1 MPYYP
6 NYGPYPNYS
15 NQMIPQQQ
23 NIMPA
28 QTVAQTDERIWVQ
41 NETAADA
48 YLVAPN
54 GFVRLWDNS
63 KNRYYEKRADNSGR
77 PFPMEV
83 YEYKKISA
91 NVVEEEEN
99 KIDYMKEIDALK
111 ERITALEK
119 RGKAN
124 GTKSNGDNAT
134 T

>member
-1 MPYYP
+1 MPYYS

-23 NIMPA
+23 NIMQNQAP
-28 QTVAQTDERIWVQ
+28 QQTDERIWVQ
-41 NETAADA
+41 NEIAADA
-48 YLVAPN
+48 YLVAPG

-77 PFPMEV
+77 PFPMEI
-83 YEYKKISA
+83 YEYKKVTA
-91 NVVEEEEN
+91 NNVEEEEN
-99 KIDYMKEIDALK
+99 KVDYMGEINALK

-119 RGKAN
+119 RGKYN
-124 GTKSNGDNAT
+124 GPKSNRDDAT